1 MNIIKYP
8 DTEAVNTAIKNG
20 DPLLMLVSFDSSE
33 IIISGIDDTVEHWV
47 LLSQTGHDPS
57 DIDKYFRVVVNR
69 DGADWTFVCPPAYK
83 NIVDRQRRLK
93 AFYKDGFDAISDALL
108 EIGFMVGINIPT
120 RYRRHWDE
128 LWSN

>member
-8 DTEAVNTAIKNG
+8 SSETVDKAIKND
-20 DPLLMLVSFDSSE
+20 DPILMLVSFDGTE
-33 IIISGIDDTVEHWV
+33 VIISCIDDTVEHWV

-57 DIDKYFRVVVNR
+57 DIDKYFRVVVDKN
-69 DGADWTFVCPPAYK
+69 GADWTFVCPPNYK
-83 NIVDRQRRLK
+83 GIPDKLRRLK
-93 AFYKDGFDAISDALL
+93 AFYKDGFDTISDALL
-108 EIGFMVGINIPT
+108 EIGYMVGINIPT